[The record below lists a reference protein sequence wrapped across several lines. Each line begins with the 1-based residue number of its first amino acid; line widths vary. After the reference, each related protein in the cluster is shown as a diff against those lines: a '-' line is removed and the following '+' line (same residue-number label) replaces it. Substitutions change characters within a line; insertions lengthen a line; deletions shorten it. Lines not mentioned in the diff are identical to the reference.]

1 MIRDAPKSIR
11 KWRTRVSRKTEAENE
26 SRMKKRIVQAAAA
39 VGAAGVLAGIGGL
52 AQRWRRQRQSRT
64 VWSRLHLKT

>member
-1 MIRDAPKSIR
+1 MIRDGTKPIR
-11 KWRTRVSRKTEAENE
+11 KWRKRVSPKTETEND

-39 VGAAGVLAGIGGL
+39 VGVAGVLAGIGGL

>member
-1 MIRDAPKSIR
+1 MEETQSDP
-11 KWRTRVSRKTEAENE
+11 KTETEND

-39 VGAAGVLAGIGGL
+39 VGVAGVLAGIGGL

-64 VWSRLHLKT
+64 VWSRLHLRT

>member
-1 MIRDAPKSIR
+1 MIRDASKSMR
-11 KWRTRVSRKTEAENE
+11 KWRKRPKTEPEND
-26 SRMKKRIVQAAAA
+26 SRMKRRIVQAAAA

-64 VWSRLHLKT
+64 FWSRLHLKT